1 MKSGPNAPRVKLVID
16 TNTLV
21 SGTLWSG
28 PPSRLIDAVE
38 QGRATLVLSTALLAE
53 FGDVVGRDRL
63 GGRLTLCNV
72 SPAKLVAR
80 LARQAEFVSP
90 APIPLPPSLRDPK
103 DLMVLAAAVAARAD
117 AIVTGDDDLL
127 SMKSFEGIPIMKA
140 REALDK
146 LGLPAE

>member
-1 MKSGPNAPRVKLVID
+1 MKLVVD

-38 QGRATLVLSTALLAE
+38 QGRATLVLSAALLAE
-53 FGDVVGRDRL
+53 FGDVVGR
-63 GGRLTLCNV
+63 GRLTSRLVLRNV
-72 SPAKLVAR
+72 TPAKLVAR
-80 LARQAEFVSP
+80 LARQAEWVSP
-90 APIPLPPSLRDPK
+90 APLPLPSSLRDPK
-103 DLMVLAAAVAARAD
+103 DLMVLAAAVAAHAD

-127 SMKSFEGIPIMKA
+127 SLQSFEGIPIMKA
-140 REALDK
+140 RESLEK